1 MTDNIDREIFDEL
14 FVHPLA
20 KTPEQPDTRDGEGDD
35 FGSFL
40 LFLAAITIAAT
51 ICAAAVVAIIAL
63 LIAAFDWW
71 GLAFVAGLLVATWA
85 LTKAARR

>member
-14 FVHPLA
+14 FVQPLA
-20 KTPEQPDTRDGEGDD
+20 KTEPETADGEGDD

-51 ICAAAVVAIIAL
+51 ISVAAVVAIIAL